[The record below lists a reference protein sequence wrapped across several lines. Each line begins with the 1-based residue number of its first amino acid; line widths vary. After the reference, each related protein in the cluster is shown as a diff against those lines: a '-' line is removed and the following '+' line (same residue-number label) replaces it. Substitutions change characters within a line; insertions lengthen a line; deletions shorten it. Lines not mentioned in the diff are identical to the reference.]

1 MRGFM
6 RTLWRSTAGQD
17 VTEYVLLLVLIALAI
32 SGGMVLVSN
41 GINGGF
47 GDAAGMLDGP
57 SSS

>member
-6 RTLWRSTAGQD
+6 KALWRNADGQD

-41 GINGGF
+41 GIDNGF
-47 GDAAGMLDGP
+47 GDAAGTLDGTI
-57 SSS
+57 SS